1 VSDAVLELSGVSKD
15 YRGLRP
21 LRIERLAVGA
31 GEAIAILG
39 LDHVTAEVF
48 VNLATGATLPDRGAV
63 KVFGCSTASIAD
75 SAEWLTIVDRF
86 GIVSERAVLLDALSV
101 IQNLVMPFTLDIE
114 PPADDIRARA
124 EALAREVELPE
135 STWARPLAELD
146 RPARVRVRLARAL
159 ALGPAI
165 VLLEH
170 IAADLARP
178 DAILVGR
185 LVREVARGRRAA
197 VVAAT
202 ADEAFARAAADRVLM
217 LEPATGRLAERRRW
231 FRRA

>member
-1 VSDAVLELSGVSKD
+1 
-15 YRGLRP
+15 
-21 LRIERLAVGA
+21 
-31 GEAIAILG
+31 
-39 LDHVTAEVF
+39 
-48 VNLATGATLPDRGAV
+48 V
-63 KVFGCSTASIAD
+63 KVFGRSTASIAD
-75 SAEWLTIVDRF
+75 GAEWLAIVDRF

-101 IQNLVMPFTLDIE
+101 MQNLAMPFTLDIE

-124 EALAREVELPE
+124 GALAREVELPE

-146 RPARVRVRLARAL
+146 RPGRVRVRLARAL

-170 IAADLARP
+170 IAADLASP
-178 DAILVGR
+178 DAILLGR
-185 LVREVARGRRAA
+185 LVREVARRRRAA

-217 LEPATGRLAERRRW
+217 LEAATGRLTERRRW
-231 FRRA
+231 FRRG